1 MEIIIVL
8 IKQLFKDAKMT
19 FTFADYKVSVPW
31 TIVYQAKNGSTI
43 QEISLKFYHDDF
55 EVQRLD
61 HQITYTKEMVI
72 NRLHFKFF
80 FNFIHYITN
89 IIKYHVNS
97 FLVARWYSKTYIIN
111 I

>member
-72 NRLHFKFF
+72 NRYTLIFSLIL
-80 FNFIHYITN
+80 FIILQ
-89 IIKYHVNS
+89 I
-97 FLVARWYSKTYIIN
+97 
-111 I
+111 